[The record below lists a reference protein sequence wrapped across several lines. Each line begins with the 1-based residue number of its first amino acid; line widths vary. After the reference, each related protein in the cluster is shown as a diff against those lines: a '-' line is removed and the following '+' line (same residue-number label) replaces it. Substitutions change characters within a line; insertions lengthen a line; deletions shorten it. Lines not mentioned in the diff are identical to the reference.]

1 MALDALEITRSLLAY
16 QVVNDKGSLV
26 RLLKRNGVDVPENA
40 SDTEL
45 TSAALFASGK
55 SANFKKEL
63 AALLSGNAKTAGDN
77 FSSFVGQEM
86 GFTGLDDFSF
96 TGMEGF
102 ENQTGNLPRTT
113 SGVRT
118 SAIPAIKPVAVP
130 TAALTP
136 KTGAAAPK
144 GKTGAGKVLSSI
156 GNFFKQNVLTKE
168 NVDSA
173 VQIGLTKIN
182 TQTQNK
188 ANRIAQEGI
197 VIQQYQDDIRNQQGS
212 KGKAGLSTGAWIGI
226 GLGVAAIVGIAIYF
240 STRKK

>member
-1 MALDALEITRSLLAY
+1 MALDALQVTRSLLAY

-26 RLLKRNGVDVPENA
+26 RLLKRNGVEVPENA
-40 SDTEL
+40 SNTEI

-63 AALLSGNAKTAGDN
+63 AALLSGNAKTAGEQS
-77 FSSFVGQEM
+77 SSFVGQEM

-102 ENQTGNLPRTT
+102 ESYNGGTQQL
-113 SGVRT
+113 SL
-118 SAIPAIKPVAVP
+118 AIKQGVD
-130 TAALTP
+130 TGKI
-136 KTGAAAPK
+136 KTK
-144 GKTGAGKVLSSI
+144 KDKTGAGKALSSI
-156 GNFFKQNVLTKE
+156 GTFFKQNVLTKE
-168 NVDSA
+168 NIDTA
-173 VQIGLTKIN
+173 VNIGLTKIN

-188 ANRIAQEGI
+188 ANKIAQEGL

-212 KGKAGLSTGAWIGI
+212 KGKAGLSTGAWVGI

>member
-86 GFTGLDDFSF
+86 GFTGLDDFAF

-102 ENQTGNLPRTT
+102 NSVNGGTQQLSLAVKQGVE
-113 SGVRT
+113 SGK
-118 SAIPAIKPVAVP
+118 IKTKKV
-130 TAALTP
+130 
-136 KTGAAAPK
+136 KKEGD
-144 GKTGAGKVLSSI
+144 KTGAGKVLSSI
-156 GNFFKQNVLTKE
+156 GTFFKDNVLTKE
-168 NVDSA
+168 NVDTA

-188 ANRIAQEGI
+188 ANKIAQEGLT
-197 VIQQYQDDIRNQQGS
+197 IQQYQDDIRNQQGS
-212 KGKAGLSTGAWIGI
+212 QGGGKGLSTGAWIGI
-226 GLGVAAIVGIAIYF
+226 GLGAAAIVGIVIYF

>member
-102 ENQTGNLPRTT
+102 ENQTGNLPRAT

-130 TAALTP
+130 TAALTA
-136 KTGAAAPK
+136 KTGATAPK
-144 GKTGAGKVLSSI
+144 GKTGVGKVLGWLGS
-156 GNFFKQNVLTKE
+156 NVFTKE
-168 NVDSA
+168 NVDTA

>member
-86 GFTGLDDFSF
+86 GFTGLDDFAF

-102 ENQTGNLPRTT
+102 ESYNGGTQQLSLAVKQGIDTGK
-113 SGVRT
+113 
-118 SAIPAIKPVAVP
+118 IKTKKV
-130 TAALTP
+130 
-136 KTGAAAPK
+136 KKEGD
-144 GKTGAGKVLSSI
+144 KTGAGKVLSSI
-156 GNFFKQNVLTKE
+156 GTFFKDNVLTKE
-168 NVDSA
+168 NVDTA

-188 ANRIAQEGI
+188 ANRIAQEGL
-197 VIQQYQDDIRNQQGS
+197 VIQQYQDDIRNQQGARG
-212 KGKAGLSTGAWIGI
+212 KGGLSTGAIIGVVVGVIAVIGI
-226 GLGVAAIVGIAIYF
+226 VYYV
-240 STRKK
+240 SKKK

>member
-26 RLLKRNGVDVPENA
+26 RLLKRNGVEVPETA
-40 SDTEL
+40 SNTEI
-45 TSAALFASGK
+45 TSAALFAAGK

-63 AALLSGNAKTAGDN
+63 AALLSTAGEE

-102 ENQTGNLPRTT
+102 ESYNGGTQQLSLAVKQGIDTGK
-113 SGVRT
+113 
-118 SAIPAIKPVAVP
+118 IK
-130 TAALTP
+130 T
-136 KTGAAAPK
+136 KK
-144 GKTGAGKVLSSI
+144 DKSGAGKVLSSI
-156 GNFFKQNVLTKE
+156 GTFFKDNVLTKE
-168 NVDSA
+168 NVDTA

-188 ANRIAQEGI
+188 ANKIAQEGL
-197 VIQQYQDDIRNQQGS
+197 VIQQYQDDIRNQQAS
-212 KGKAGLSTGAWIGI
+212 KGKGGLSTGAWVGI

>member
-55 SANFKKEL
+55 SSNFKKEL
-63 AALLSGNAKTAGDN
+63 AALLSGNAKTAGEE

-86 GFTGLDDFSF
+86 GFTGLDDFAF

-102 ENQTGNLPRTT
+102 NSVNGGTQQLSLAVKQGVE
-113 SGVRT
+113 SGKIKTKKVR
-118 SAIPAIKPVAVP
+118 KEGE
-130 TAALTP
+130 
-136 KTGAAAPK
+136 KTGV
-144 GKTGAGKVLSSI
+144 GKVLGWI
-156 GNFFKQNVLTKE
+156 GTNVFTKE
-168 NVDSA
+168 NIDTA
-173 VQIGLTKIN
+173 VQVGLTKIN

-188 ANRIAQEGI
+188 ANKIAQEGLT
-197 VIQQYQDDIRNQQGS
+197 IQQYQDDIRNQQGRQGG
-212 KGKAGLSTGAWIGI
+212 GKGLSTGAWIGI
-226 GLGVAAIVGIAIYF
+226 GLGAAAIVGIVIYF

>member
-26 RLLKRNGVDVPENA
+26 RLLKRNGVEVPETA
-40 SDTEL
+40 SNTEI
-45 TSAALFASGK
+45 TSAALFAAGK

-63 AALLSGNAKTAGDN
+63 AALLSGNAKTAGEE

-102 ENQTGNLPRTT
+102 ESYNGGTQQLSLAVKQGIDTGK
-113 SGVRT
+113 
-118 SAIPAIKPVAVP
+118 IK
-130 TAALTP
+130 T
-136 KTGAAAPK
+136 KK
-144 GKTGAGKVLSSI
+144 DKSGAGKVLSSI
-156 GNFFKQNVLTKE
+156 GTFFKDNVLTKE
-168 NVDSA
+168 NVDTA

-188 ANRIAQEGI
+188 ANKIAQEGL
-197 VIQQYQDDIRNQQGS
+197 VIQQYQDDIRNQQASQG
-212 KGKAGLSTGAWIGI
+212 KGGLSTGAWVGI

>member
-1 MALDALEITRSLLAY
+1 MALDALQVTRSLLAY

-26 RLLKRNGVDVPENA
+26 RLLKRNGVEVPENA
-40 SDTEL
+40 SNTEI

-63 AALLSGNAKTAGDN
+63 AALLSGNAKTAGEE

-102 ENQTGNLPRTT
+102 ESYNGGTQQLSLAVKQGIDTGK
-113 SGVRT
+113 
-118 SAIPAIKPVAVP
+118 IK
-130 TAALTP
+130 T
-136 KTGAAAPK
+136 KK
-144 GKTGAGKVLSSI
+144 KDKTGAGRALSSI
-156 GNFFKQNVLTKE
+156 GTFFKDNVLTRE
-168 NVDSA
+168 NIDTA
-173 VQIGLTKIN
+173 VNIGLTKIN

-188 ANRIAQEGI
+188 ANKIAQEGL
-197 VIQQYQDDIRNQQGS
+197 VIQQYQDDIRNQQAS
-212 KGKAGLSTGAWIGI
+212 KGKSGLGTGAWVGI